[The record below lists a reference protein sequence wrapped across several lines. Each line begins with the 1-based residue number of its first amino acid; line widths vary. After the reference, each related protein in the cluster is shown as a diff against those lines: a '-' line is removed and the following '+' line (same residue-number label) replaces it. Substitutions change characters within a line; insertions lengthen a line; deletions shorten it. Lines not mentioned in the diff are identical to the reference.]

1 MPVPTASVADHVVQD
16 ILSRIAVE
24 SPDSGQPELHDG
36 RYSAVPLISW
46 AWARKVLVPAAE
58 AVTLGETGGLVGVT
72 AGPLGDPEPAAGAEL
87 DAVAGVLAWLEAE
100 AAAELPDELQAV
112 TSKAIQATPAQTPQ
126 PATCRALRAFV
137 VNMDFQ
143 PLSSQFP

>member
-1 MPVPTASVADHVVQD
+1 TASVADHVAQD

-24 SPDSGQPELHDG
+24 SPDSGQPELHAG
-36 RYSAVPLISW
+36 RYSTVPLMSW
-46 AWARKVLVPAAE
+46 AWARKVLAPAAE
-58 AVTLGETGGLVGVT
+58 AVTLGEVGGLVGAK
-72 AGPLGDPEPAAGAEL
+72 AGPLGDPEPAADVGL
-87 DAVAGVLAWLEAE
+87 DAVAGALAWLEVDT
-100 AAAELPDELQAV
+100 AAGLPDELQAV

>member
-1 MPVPTASVADHVVQD
+1 MPAPTASVADHVVQD

-24 SPDSGQPELHDG
+24 SPDSGQPELHAG
-36 RYSAVPLISW
+36 RYSAVPLRSW
-46 AWARKVLVPAAE
+46 PWARKVLAPAAE
-58 AVTLGETGGLVGVT
+58 AVTLGEAGGLAGAE
-72 AGPLGDPEPAAGAEL
+72 AGPLGAELADEGGPADVAGAL
-87 DAVAGVLAWLEAE
+87 AGLEAD
-100 AAAELPDELQAV
+100 ATAGLPDELQAA

>member
-1 MPVPTASVADHVVQD
+1 M
-16 ILSRIAVE
+16 
-24 SPDSGQPELHDG
+24 
-36 RYSAVPLISW
+36 SW

-58 AVTLGETGGLVGVT
+58 AVTLGEAGGLAGVT
-72 AGPLGDPEPAAGAEL
+72 AGPLGDPEPAAEAEL

-100 AAAELPDELQAV
+100 AAAELPEELQAV
-112 TSKAIQATPAQTPQ
+112 TSKAIQATPAQ